1 MDIAKIRKKKRQAGD
16 KENSGKALPGTEET
30 NNLKPPA
37 ERQALTQEEDKGT
50 VKETTFQ
57 TAFGSSGLDTLNKNF
72 EKETPSI
79 SELIKTPIDT
89 GRVTPEQASSEVK
102 LEEEIDLLVFKLG
115 SEEYS
120 FRLED
125 VREIL
130 KKQFITNVPLS
141 PFSVIGITSLR
152 GTVIPVIDLSL
163 KLLGIPSRNER
174 RNRIL
179 IMEGIKGTIGC
190 MVDEVE
196 GVVRCSLEQ
205 MRGLPENMTEK
216 EKAFME
222 AIFVVD
228 NRFITL
234 LKRDIIELKGKEA

>member
-1 MDIAKIRKKKRQAGD
+1 MDIAKIRKRKRQIGEIERSD
-16 KENSGKALPGTEET
+16 KAISKAEETDNLKSPTEEGT
-30 NNLKPPA
+30 LEGTSVATPYISEPMKPVR
-37 ERQALTQEEDKGT
+37 E
-50 VKETTFQ
+50 
-57 TAFGSSGLDTLNKNF
+57 SNLDTGTATL
-72 EKETPSI
+72 EPLSH
-79 SELIKTPIDT
+79 P
-89 GRVTPEQASSEVK
+89 EVK
-102 LEEEIDLLVFKLG
+102 YEEEIELLVFKLG

-120 FRLED
+120 FRLGD

-141 PFSVIGITSLR
+141 PFSVIGITTLR

-174 RNRIL
+174 KNRIL
-179 IMEGIKGTIGC
+179 IMEGVKGIIGC
-190 MVDEVE
+190 IVDEVE
-196 GVVRCSLEQ
+196 GVVRCSPQ
-205 MRGLPENMTEK
+205 QRRGLPENMTEK

-234 LKRDIIELKGKEA
+234 LKKDIIELTRFNKEVRRHDDKRTAGL